1 MPLAYT
7 IELNGYDEPEHW
19 AALNEKNV
27 YLSYTADFGQHVIN
41 HMHKSCEILLVEQ
54 GGAEYT
60 INGVA
65 HQLAP
70 STLFV
75 MGGLDAHK
83 RVINEFPFVR
93 YGLTLMPNYLESLPI
108 VNEHLGVYRTQ
119 SYPDFL
125 KLTNLPD
132 PVFDEIRGLFLA
144 LGEETAGAQRGRSDM
159 VYALLLQLTIVLTR
173 LLNADRLAP
182 TVNPAYKTMLE
193 IRDYIDACYS
203 EPLSLEQ
210 LARQF
215 LHQLDRDQP
224 WLPRLLRGQHQHLH
238 PLGKDHERGETP
250 GEFQRHGHRRRSQGR
265 LPGSQHLHSS
275 VPRDDGGH
283 PAAVPQAVLR
293 ASAGPGT
300 RRVAADALRLVSG
313 REAHRSG

>member
-1 MPLAYT
+1 MYT

-70 STLFV
+70 GTIFV

-93 YGLTLMPNYLESLPI
+93 YGLTLMPSYLESLPI
-108 VNEHLGVYRTQ
+108 VNEYLGVYRTQ

-215 LHQLDRDQP
+215 FINSTAISRGFP
-224 WLPRLLRGQHQHLH
+224 ACFGTNISTYIRSVRITNAARRLESSSDTVTDVGVKVGYQGVNTFIRQFRETMGVT
-238 PLGKDHERGETP
+238 PLQYRKQFYEH
-250 GEFQRHGHRRRSQGR
+250 
-265 LPGSQHLHSS
+265 
-275 VPRDDGGH
+275 
-283 PAAVPQAVLR
+283 LR
-293 ASAGPGT
+293 ARELAVSPRMPSA
-300 RRVAADALRLVSG
+300 S
-313 REAHRSG
+313 